1 LRRASTTLERPS
13 NQLTPTANAA
23 HEVEPPSSADR
34 LDDKTLELIA
44 RRRAPDS
51 HRRGWLVRRAL
62 ATADA
67 VGLLLAFGL
76 AQLVV
81 GSDGAAADQI
91 SASAEFALFALT
103 IPLWLMLLR
112 AYGLYDRDEERTD
125 HTTADD
131 VFGVFNAV
139 TVGAWAF
146 YAGTWVTGIAGP
158 TFLKVLTFWAGA
170 VVLVSAARV
179 CARAICRRRQEYLQN
194 TVVVGA
200 GGVGQMIAR
209 KLIQH
214 PEYGVNLVGFV
225 DARPKERREEIGN
238 LSIVGSADELSTLVE
253 ELQLDRI
260 IVAFSDLT
268 IRQNIEL
275 VRELGDLDVQVDIV
289 PRLYEIVG
297 PHVSVHTVEGLP
309 LLAVPRAKLSR
320 SSLAIKRLL
329 DVTLA
334 IVGLVLLAP
343 LLAAIVVAIRVDTP
357 GPVLFRQIRMGRGG
371 RVFRIVKFRTMSLDA
386 DARKQEVAHLN
397 KHLRLGGDPRMFKV
411 VDDPRVTRVGRVLR
425 RYSLDELPQL
435 WNVLKG
441 EMSIVG
447 PRPLILEEDEW
458 VDGWGRKR
466 LDLKPGIT
474 GLWQVL
480 GRDDIPFEEMV
491 ELDYRYVTA
500 WSLLNDLK
508 LIALTVPVLLRSRPS
523 H

>member
-1 LRRASTTLERPS
+1 LRRPATTLERSSERQSP
-13 NQLTPTANAA
+13 TPI
-23 HEVEPPSSADR
+23 EPAQIEAPR
-34 LDDKTLELIA
+34 TGNGLDDRTLELIA
-44 RRRAPDS
+44 QRRAPNS

-67 VGLLLAFGL
+67 LGLLAAFALAE
-76 AQLVV
+76 ALV
-81 GSDGAAADQI
+81 GPSGRGADPV
-91 SASAEFALFALT
+91 SATAEIVLFALT
-103 IPLWLMLLR
+103 VPLWILLLR

-146 YAGTWVTGIAGP
+146 YAGTWVTGLAGP
-158 TFLKVLTFWAGA
+158 TFVKLLTFWVAA
-170 VVLVSAARV
+170 VVLVSVGRV
-179 CARAICRRRQEYLQN
+179 AARAICRRRQEYLQN
-194 TVVVGA
+194 TMVVGA
-200 GGVGQMIAR
+200 GGVGQTIAR
-209 KLIQH
+209 KLLQH
-214 PEYGVNLVGFV
+214 PEYGVNLVGFA
-225 DARPKERREEIGN
+225 DARPKERREEIGDV
-238 LSIVGSADELSTLVE
+238 SIVGAPGEVASLVE

-260 IVAFSDLT
+260 IIAFSDLT
-268 IRQNIEL
+268 IRQTLEL
-275 VRELGDLDVQVDIV
+275 VRELRELDVQVDIV
-289 PRLYEIVG
+289 PRLFEIIG
-297 PHVSVHTVEGLP
+297 TNVSVHTVEGLP
-309 LLAVPRAKLSR
+309 LVSVPRAKLSR
-320 SSLAIKRLL
+320 SSLAIKRML

-334 IVGLVLLAP
+334 AVGLVLLAP
-343 LLAAIVVAIRVDTP
+343 VLAGIALAIRLDSS
-357 GPVLFRQIRMGRGG
+357 GPVLFRQVRMGHGG
-371 RVFRIVKFRTMSLDA
+371 RVFRILKFRTMSLDA
-386 DARKQEVAHLN
+386 DARKQEIAHLN

-411 VDDPRVTRVGRVLR
+411 VDDPRVTRVGRFLR

-435 WNVLKG
+435 VNVLRG

-447 PRPLILEEDEW
+447 PRPLILEEDQC

-480 GRDDIPFEEMV
+480 GRDGIPFEEMV

-508 LIALTVPVLLRSRPS
+508 LIALTIPVLLRSRPS

>member
-1 LRRASTTLERPS
+1 
-13 NQLTPTANAA
+13 
-23 HEVEPPSSADR
+23 
-34 LDDKTLELIA
+34 
-44 RRRAPDS
+44 
-51 HRRGWLVRRAL
+51 
-62 ATADA
+62 
-67 VGLLLAFGL
+67 
-76 AQLVV
+76 
-81 GSDGAAADQI
+81 
-91 SASAEFALFALT
+91 
-103 IPLWLMLLR
+103 
-112 AYGLYDRDEERTD
+112 
-125 HTTADD
+125 
-131 VFGVFNAV
+131 V